1 MPIPKSDYEVV
12 MDIPQWLLKKMVKV
26 DPSPIAGGDG
36 EGVYYVGKFSDTW
49 APEDLRNRVFYYL
62 HAKSILSPDI
72 KPANTTPQCL
82 SGDNAYVG
90 DPLFD
95 IGATSVSLAFF
106 QTFCAP
112 AGATANWS
120 SCLDPQFESGGTC
133 YSSSTIGSVDYSKCV
148 VAASTYYGPY
158 MFIHNVAPASNTDIT
173 SVTAFSRPCPVYSSA
188 YALSGKTETSGK
200 LLIRAV
206 GCDDSSNKVKYVR
219 YTSEDR
225 NPTSYTIAYIGLGIA
240 TSASGVQHWFRYAL
254 PSSVTKSSTDYYY
267 YIYTI
272 GFQYQ

>member
-12 MDIPQWLLKKMVKV
+12 MDVPQWLLKKMVKV
-26 DPSPIAGGDG
+26 EPSPIAGGDG

-49 APEDLRNRVFYYL
+49 APEDLRNKEFYYV
-62 HAKSILSPDI
+62 HAKSILSPDVKTI
-72 KPANTTPQCL
+72 GGTPQCL
-82 SGDNAYVG
+82 NGVNTYAG

-95 IGATSVSLAFF
+95 MGAIYISSAFF

-112 AGATANWS
+112 AGASANWNN
-120 SCLDPQFESGGTC
+120 CLDPQFESSGTC
-133 YSSSTIGSVDYSKCV
+133 YSSSAVGGTDYSKCV
-148 VAASTYYGPY
+148 ITLSTAYGPY
-158 MFIHNVAPASNTDIT
+158 MFIHSTAPASYTDTT
-173 SVTAFSRPCPVYSSA
+173 SIVAFSRPCPVYSSA

-200 LLIRAV
+200 VLIRAV

-225 NPTSYTIAYIGLGIA
+225 STASYTIAYLGLGMA
-240 TSASGVQHWFRYAL
+240 TSTSGVIHWFRYAL
-254 PSSVTKSSTDYYY
+254 SSSVTKASTDYYY
-267 YIYTI
+267 YIYTV